1 MGVELFDDA
10 LLPALAAIILAV
22 ALLLY
27 VWAIVGA
34 YRAAADG
41 WNSMDRDV
49 RLVFLLTVPLFRGAV
64 KVLLWVDRI
73 FYTPTSEKMTARGS
87 DTQRNLSGSAAA

>member
-34 YRAAADG
+34 YRAAAG
-41 WNSMDRDV
+41 NSMDRDV